1 MSSESP
7 EGGRRH
13 LSVAMIVR
21 NEEDVLPATI
31 ENVRP
36 IADDIYVLDT
46 GSDDRTVEVAEGL
59 GARTGTAPWND
70 DFAGAR
76 NLLLG
81 EISGDWIL
89 WLDAG
94 DELSAESAIELRKFI
109 DREAD
114 PKKVYMLTV
123 VVPSASHDA
132 SDEQIAVARLMPNHP
147 DLRFEGRVSET
158 VQPSIEAAGLEIDM
172 APGRIRRHPR
182 VNDPDRKAQRARR
195 NLRLIDMETASGELA
210 PRLFLAQGEALTD
223 LGNVDAARR
232 AFRRTINT
240 AARGSTQMLEGYYG
254 LLTSYDGLDALR
266 DEQLRVGLEA
276 LEIYPLEA
284 QLLCL
289 MGSYLQG
296 KGRLDLAER
305 AFDTAVKYG
314 QVDLESWHLAEIAEM
329 AAVCLNLS
337 KQLQNKMEEALL
349 IVEEALVRYPHSGRI
364 RRHLLDLYI
373 KLGRSDD
380 AVRTADSITGDPQ
393 ERGLLGNAVRGAV
406 KATAKDWLPALGYL
420 QSAYAA
426 GCRDPL
432 CLRWLVVTLLSN
444 GQTEAARPVL
454 VEWLE
459 LQPDSAE
466 ALAYANVLGGQQET
480 VRARADSSSEDSD
493 AGRIIRIDAA
503 TTVQDVIMPQIP
515 LIESLSHSADTMV
528 DAES

>member
-7 EGGRRH
+7 DNGRRH

-36 IADDIYVLDT
+36 IADEIHVLDT
-46 GSDDRTVEVAEGL
+46 GSTDRTLEVAQGL
-59 GARTGTAPWND
+59 GARTGSVPWND

-76 NLLLG
+76 NRLLG
-81 EISGDWIL
+81 EISGDWVL

-94 DELSAESAIELRKFI
+94 EGLSPDSAIELRKFI

-123 VVPSASHDA
+123 VVPSSNGDA

-158 VQPSIEAAGLEIDM
+158 LQTSIRAAGLEIAL
-172 APGRIRRHPR
+172 APGRIRRHGR
-182 VNDPDRKAQRARR
+182 VNDPDRKAERARR
-195 NLRLIDMETASGELA
+195 NLRLVDMENAAGSQS
-210 PRLFLAQGEALTD
+210 PRLFLARGEAHCD
-223 LGNVDAARR
+223 LGNIGAARD
-232 AFRRTINT
+232 AFRRTIDI
-240 AARGSTQMLEGYYG
+240 AARGSTPMLEGYYG
-254 LLTSYDGLDALR
+254 LLTSYDGDEALR
-266 DEQLRVGLEA
+266 DEQLHVALEA
-276 LEIYPLEA
+276 LEIYPLDA

-329 AAVCLNLS
+329 AAICLNLS
-337 KQLQNKMEEALL
+337 KQLQNKEQEALG
-349 IVEEALVRYPHSGRI
+349 IVQEALVRYPHSARI
-364 RRHLLDLYI
+364 RRHLMDLYI

-380 AVRTADSITGDPQ
+380 AVQTADSITVDPQ
-393 ERGLLGNAVRGAV
+393 ERASLRNAVRGAV
-406 KATAKDWLPALGYL
+406 KATAKDWLQALGYL
-420 QSAYAA
+420 QTAYAA

-432 CLRWLVVTLLSN
+432 CLRWLTVALLSN
-444 GQTEAARPVL
+444 GQTEAACPVL
-454 VEWLE
+454 REWLQ
-459 LQPDSAE
+459 LQPDNAE
-466 ALAYANVLGGQQET
+466 ALAYANVLGGQQEI
-480 VRARADSSSEDSD
+480 VD
-493 AGRIIRIDAA
+493 AGGGSSADEANTGRRIRIDAA
-503 TTVQDVIMPQIP
+503 TTVQDVVMPQIP
-515 LIESLSHSADTMV
+515 LVESLSHSADTMA
-528 DAES
+528 DADF

>member
-1 MSSESP
+1 MATELPNS
-7 EGGRRH
+7 GRRH

-21 NEEDVLPATI
+21 NEEDVLGATI

-46 GSDDRTVEVAEGL
+46 GSDDRTVKVAEGL
-59 GARTGTAPWND
+59 GARTSTVPWND

-94 DELSAESAIELRKFI
+94 EELSAESAIELRTFI

-123 VVPSASHDA
+123 VVPSAGHDA
-132 SDEQIAVARLMPNHP
+132 SDEQIAVARLIPNHP
-147 DLRFEGRVSET
+147 DLQFEGRVAET
-158 VQPSIEAAGLEIDM
+158 IQPSMRAAGLEIDM

-182 VNDPDRKAQRARR
+182 VNDADRKAERARR
-195 NLRLIDMETASGELA
+195 NLRLIDMETAGGEPSARLSLA
-210 PRLFLAQGEALTD
+210 KGEALSD
-223 LGNVDAARR
+223 LGNVGAARN
-232 AFRRTINT
+232 AFRRAIDT
-240 AARGSTQMLEGYYG
+240 AARGSTQMLEAYYG
-254 LLTSYDGLDALR
+254 LLTSYDGDDVLR
-266 DEQLRVGLEA
+266 DEQLNVALEA
-276 LEIYPLEA
+276 LEIYPLDA

-329 AAVCLNLS
+329 AAICLNLS
-337 KQLQNKMEEALL
+337 KQLQGKNEEALG
-349 IVEEALVRYPHSGRI
+349 IVEKALVRYPHSGRI

-380 AVRTADSITGDPQ
+380 AVQTADPITADPQ
-393 ERGLLGNAVRGAV
+393 EREALRNAVRGAV
-406 KATAKDWLPALGYL
+406 KATTKDWLEALGYL
-420 QSAYAA
+420 QSAYVA

-432 CLRWLVVTLLSN
+432 CLRWLTVTLLSN
-444 GQTEAARPVL
+444 GQIETARPVL
-454 VEWLE
+454 DEWLQF
-459 LQPDSAE
+459 QPENAE
-466 ALAYANVLGGQQET
+466 ALAYANVLGGQQEI
-480 VRARADSSSEDSD
+480 VDARADSSLEDAD
-493 AGRIIRIDAA
+493 AGRKIRIDAA
-503 TTVQDVIMPQIP
+503 TTVQDVVMPQIP
-515 LIESLSHSADTMV
+515 VVESLSHSADTLA